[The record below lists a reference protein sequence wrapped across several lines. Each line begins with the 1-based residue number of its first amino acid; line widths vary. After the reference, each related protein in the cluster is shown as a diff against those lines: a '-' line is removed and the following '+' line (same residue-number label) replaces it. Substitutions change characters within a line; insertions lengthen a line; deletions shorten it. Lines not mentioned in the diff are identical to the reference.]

1 MIRILVVHKVRLTCE
16 LIAGALRSEADIQV
30 VAMAQSGEEA
40 LAKLDEHRVDVALV
54 HINLPETDALRF
66 TRAAVQ
72 AHKRV
77 KILMMGVVQSRV
89 AVLRCIEEGAA
100 GYVLEDD
107 ALGEFVRKIRRVYG
121 NEFLVSSDIGGA
133 LLARLAELKRQVMV
147 LRSNSREEKEEAL
160 GEVRGELT
168 QREQEILA
176 LLGQNLSNR
185 EIADWLVIELGTV
198 KNHVHNILR
207 KLDVRSRR
215 HAVIFSRQLPGR
227 TPATYATTLRH

>member
-30 VAMAQSGEEA
+30 VAMAQNGEEA
-40 LAKLDEHRVDVALV
+40 LAKLDQHGIDVALV
-54 HINLPETDALRF
+54 HINLPETGAVRF
-66 TRAAVQ
+66 TRAAAQ
-72 AHKRV
+72 SHKRV
-77 KILMMGVVQSRV
+77 KILMMGVVPSRV
-89 AVLRCIEEGAA
+89 AVLRCIEEGAV

-133 LLARLAELKRQVMV
+133 LLARLAELKRQITV
-147 LRSNSREEKEEAL
+147 LRSNSRTEKDATP
-160 GEVRGELT
+160 GEYPGELT
-168 QREQEILA
+168 HREQEILA
-176 LLGQNLSNR
+176 LLAQNLSNR

-215 HAVIFSRQLPGR
+215 HAVIFARQLPVR
-227 TPATYATTLRH
+227 APATRIATLRH